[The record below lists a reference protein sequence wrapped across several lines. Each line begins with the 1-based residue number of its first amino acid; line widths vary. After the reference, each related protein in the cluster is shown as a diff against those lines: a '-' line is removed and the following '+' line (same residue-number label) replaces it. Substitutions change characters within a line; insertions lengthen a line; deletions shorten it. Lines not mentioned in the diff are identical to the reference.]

1 MGYIFWLCRL
11 MSVFLQLINYCKRKE
26 IFKWKFR
33 ESKFCIY
40 LCVCICLAYA
50 CVYMCMPIC
59 VGMCLH
65 VFVCL
70 YVCSCTYIFIC
81 MYVYV
86 CLLVL
91 IWRKHIPWIVKNIK
105 ISLLLQWFHSL
116 CSFDDDFLQCDESV
130 EWASAR
136 EATWRTIHGYLSCHI
151 VIRVYISYRSSVCCL
166 CSPIITWVTLYT
178 ADPAKWQV

>member
-1 MGYIFWLCRL
+1 MHIFVCMYMLGIC
-11 MSVFLQLINYCKRKE
+11 MCVHVHA
-26 IFKWKFR
+26 
-33 ESKFCIY
+33 Y
-40 LCVCICLAYA
+40 LCGHVFTCICMF
-50 CVYMCMPIC
+50 VYLFMY
-59 VGMCLH
+59 LH
-65 VFVCL
+65 IYL
-70 YVCSCTYIFIC
+70 YVC
-81 MYVYV
+81 V
-86 CLLVL
+86 CLSFSPYLKDV
-91 IWRKHIPWIVKNIK
+91 PWIVKNIK

-136 EATWRTIHGYLSCHI
+136 EATWRTTHGYLSCHI